1 MKGRRKQLMKHA
13 VKGTFQV
20 AVLMLFSY
28 AMNQLA
34 GLLHL
39 PVPGSILGIIVLFL
53 LLESGVV
60 KLEWIEVGANWLLAE
75 LLLFFIPAAVGVMKY
90 FAMLESDGVRIL
102 LVVIFSTVVVMA
114 SSGLTAARIAKHKE
128 RKVS

>member
-1 MKGRRKQLMKHA
+1 MKHA
-13 VKGTFQV
+13 VKGTVQV

-28 AMNQLA
+28 VMNPLA

-39 PVPGSILGIIVLFL
+39 PVPGSILGIIVLFI

-90 FAMLESDGVRIL
+90 FPMLESDGVRIL

-128 RKVS
+128 RKVSS